1 MSTVAAT
8 NTFTTSDYLENLC
21 LTALESRFQ
30 LAVWRKP
37 KCSRVEIVL
46 ESSGDIVHV
55 DTEIEKLPSGFI
67 LHPFSGLENE
77 RAFFIPAETYLSIDL
92 AQNTSHVLPEHL
104 MHPTS
109 NQEAPLKDKIWNVLK
124 RETNTE
130 LAANEL
136 QTEKP
141 AFLTMVEKAKQ
152 AIAGGSMF
160 KVVAAK
166 TKHLPLNDRFDLIGT
181 FLALC
186 NAYPNSFVNFFH
198 IPGVGTW
205 IGATP
210 EILIQTKGAAFHT
223 MALAGTQRAVGEN
236 PLKTAAW
243 TQKEIEEQALVSRY
257 IVSCFKKIRLREYD
271 EIGPKTSMA
280 GNLLH
285 LRSDFFVD
293 METTGFPQL
302 GSVMLNLL
310 HPTSAVC
317 GMPKDAAKAFIAE
330 NEGFD
335 RRFFAG
341 YLGPVNI
348 GEETEIYVNL
358 RCGQIM
364 ADSAI
369 LYAGAGIT
377 EDSDPEKEWEE
388 TEMKCEII
396 RKYLINP
403 AEA

>member
-1 MSTVAAT
+1 MNTVAAT
-8 NTFTTSDYLENLC
+8 NTFTATEYLENVC
-21 LTALESRFQ
+21 LTSLNGQFQ
-30 LAVWRKP
+30 VAIWRKP
-37 KCSRVEIVL
+37 HASKVEIVL
-46 ESSGDIVHV
+46 DSSGDILQVS
-55 DTEIEKLPSGFI
+55 TEIEKLPAGFI

-77 RAFFIPAETYLSIDL
+77 KAFFIPAETYLSFDL
-92 AQNTSHVLPEHL
+92 DQNTYTELPEQL
-104 MHPTS
+104 VQATS
-109 NQEAPLKDKIWNVLK
+109 KAGGSLREKIWKAIK
-124 RETNTE
+124 RET
-130 LAANEL
+130 AA
-136 QTEKP
+136 EKP
-141 AFLTMVEKAKQ
+141 TIGLSTTKESFVTMVEKARREISDKT
-152 AIAGGSMF
+152 MF

-166 TKHLPLNDRFDLIGT
+166 TKHLPLTEEFDLVGT

-186 NAYPNSFVNFFH
+186 RAYPNSFVNFFH
-198 IPGVGTW
+198 IPGIGTW

-210 EILIQTKGAAFHT
+210 EVLIQTKGTTFHT
-223 MALAGTQRAVGEN
+223 MALAGTQRGVGEN

-285 LRSDFFVD
+285 LKSDFYVD
-293 METTGFPQL
+293 MEATGFPQL

-317 GMPKDAAKAFIAE
+317 GMPKDTANAFIQS

-335 RRFFAG
+335 RSFFAG
-341 YLGPVNI
+341 YLGPINI
-348 GEETEIYVNL
+348 QEETQVYVNL
-358 RCGQIM
+358 RCGRILENG
-364 ADSAI
+364 AL

-403 AEA
+403 ERT